1 MQDRWPGHP
10 TRARAETRAGARDSA
25 RQPGPP
31 RANRPTGRP
40 LGTGRRRV
48 LWIGRVRQVA
58 VLLAVLVLAGTG
70 YGWATLRQL
79 DAGLVTSDVLG
90 ATARGAA
97 RADGA
102 TDILLVGT
110 DSRTDTAGNPLPP
123 PVLDQLHAGEGSGE
137 LNTDTMI
144 LLHIPTDP
152 TRRAV
157 AMSLPRDSYVSIPG
171 YGTHKL
177 NSAYARAAGDA
188 TATLSRQGVAG
199 PALDQQSRQAGRRAL
214 AATVAALT
222 GVTIDHYAEINLA
235 GFFEL
240 SQAVGGVPVCLIAPV
255 RDSYSG
261 ADFPAG
267 PQTVQG
273 AAALAF
279 VRQRHGLPRGDLDR
293 VVRQQAFLAGLAHTM
308 TSTGT
313 LTNPG
318 QLTSLIDT
326 VTKYVI
332 LDKGWDLL
340 GFAAQAPAITG
351 GNIDF
356 RTMPTGRTDLPTP
369 TDGDAIQVDPTQIH
383 QFLTA
388 LTNPTPAAATSPAN
402 PTSPAP
408 DPANPAMAG
417 GPATQDIAVT
427 IRNASGVSGLAHR
440 TQTMLNDQGFA
451 VGSVANT
458 ASPAR
463 TVVRYGPGQLPAARK
478 IAAALGGMPVE
489 AGPHPASGPVEVV
502 LGADYTGPGAAGPG
516 VPGWGVPGSGA
527 FTTGVSDRTAAAPA
541 PPAVPSITADGVPC
555 IN

>member
-1 MQDRWPGHP
+1 
-10 TRARAETRAGARDSA
+10 
-25 RQPGPP
+25 
-31 RANRPTGRP
+31 
-40 LGTGRRRV
+40 V
-48 LWIGRVRQVA
+48 WIGRVRQVT

-70 YGWATLRQL
+70 YGWTTLRQL
-79 DAGLVTSDVLG
+79 NAGLITSDVLG
-90 ATARGAA
+90 AGSGAAA

-123 PVLDQLHAGEGSGE
+123 PVLNQLHAGASSGE

-152 TRRAV
+152 TRKAV
-157 AMSLPRDSYVSIPG
+157 AMWLPRDSYVSIPG

-188 TATLSRQGVAG
+188 TATLSPQGVAG
-199 PALDQQSRQAGRRAL
+199 PTLDQQSRQAGRRTL

-240 SQAVGGVPVCLIAPV
+240 SQAVGGVPVCLTAPV

-293 VVRQQAFLAGLAHTM
+293 VVRQQAFLASLAHTM

-332 LDKGWDLL
+332 LDQGWDLL

-408 DPANPAMAG
+408 TSPASPTSPAPDPANPAMAG

-451 VGSVANT
+451 VGSVGDT

-463 TVVRYGPGQLPAARK
+463 TVVRSGPGQLPAARK

-489 AGPHPASGPVEVV
+489 ADPHPAAGPVEVV

-516 VPGWGVPGSGA
+516 VLGSGA

-541 PPAVPSITADGVPC
+541 PPAGPSITADGVPC